1 MSVLME
7 FSIFPTDKGESVGAY
22 VSQVID
28 MIHESGADYKLTPM
42 GTVIE
47 TESLSAALDLLQK
60 AHDVLEKDARRIY
73 ANVKFDIRKGAENR
87 LEGKIRSVED
97 KIGKV
102 RT

>member
-7 FSIFPTDKGESVGAY
+7 FSIFPTDKGESVGVY

-28 MIHESGADYKLTPM
+28 MIRESGIAYKLTPM

-47 TESLSAALDLLQK
+47 SGSMREALELLQK
-60 AHDVLEKDARRIY
+60 AHDIIEKNAHRIY
-73 ANVKFDIRKGAENR
+73 ATVRFDIRKGAENR